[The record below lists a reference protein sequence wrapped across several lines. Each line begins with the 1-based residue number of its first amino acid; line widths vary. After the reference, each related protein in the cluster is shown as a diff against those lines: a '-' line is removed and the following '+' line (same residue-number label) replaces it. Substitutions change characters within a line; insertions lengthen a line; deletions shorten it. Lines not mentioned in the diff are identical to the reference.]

1 MMTCD
6 ICGYQLSE
14 KPTVNMMS
22 RIDLSG
28 WYNSSYDEDHPN
40 GSVSLHYVIFGG
52 TAGADWSPLVILAE
66 QSTIYG
72 WFFSIDITI
81 IEETFLASHV

>member
-52 TAGADWSPLVILAE
+52 TAGAEDWSPLVILAE
-66 QSTIYG
+66 QSTI
-72 WFFSIDITI
+72 STMSHSNT
-81 IEETFLASHV
+81 EE

>member
-1 MMTCD
+1 MMNCD

-14 KPTVNMMS
+14 KPTVNNMMS
-22 RIDLSG
+22 RFDLSDLSG

-52 TAGADWSPLVILAE
+52 TAGAEDWSPLVVLAE
-66 QSTIYG
+66 KSTM
-72 WFFSIDITI
+72 
-81 IEETFLASHV
+81 